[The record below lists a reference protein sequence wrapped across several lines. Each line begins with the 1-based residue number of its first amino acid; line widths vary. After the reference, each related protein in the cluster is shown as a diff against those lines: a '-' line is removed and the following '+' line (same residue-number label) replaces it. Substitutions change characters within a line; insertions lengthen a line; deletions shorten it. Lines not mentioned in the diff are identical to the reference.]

1 MIFKSFFPFLVS
13 NTGANGKLEFPK
25 TSLREL
31 MIQRKNLISM
41 DAALKFVKLAFTYE
55 EWSLFESSAR
65 QLVHFLQVTSAKTI
79 RLFLFH

>member
-1 MIFKSFFPFLVS
+1 
-13 NTGANGKLEFPK
+13 
-25 TSLREL
+25 